1 MKMERIMAMVP
12 LEMEEGSDFGHKHA
26 YLLRKT
32 GSANLEQTK
41 RSWLGYVMQC
51 IDILRIDLRNIC

>member
-1 MKMERIMAMVP
+1 MAMVP
-12 LEMEEGSDFGHKHA
+12 LEMEQGSDFGHKHA

-41 RSWLGYVMQC
+41 RSWLGYVMHRYFKDWLEKYLL
-51 IDILRIDLRNIC
+51 IIFYFVF